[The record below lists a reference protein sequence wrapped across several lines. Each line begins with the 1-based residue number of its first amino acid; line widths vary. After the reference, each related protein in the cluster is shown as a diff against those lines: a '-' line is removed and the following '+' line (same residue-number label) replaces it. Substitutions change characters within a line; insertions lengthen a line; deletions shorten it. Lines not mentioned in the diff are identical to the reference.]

1 MPSCKTPSMII
12 YRTGR
17 ADISG
22 FVVIIT
28 EYECY
33 SLTDEHCRKA
43 LLCFGLSHGY
53 EHPAEARAGKDGDEV
68 AEKITI
74 RQLVKEEHS
83 NAGKC
88 AYNGNEIAFFKAL
101 AEEKRRE
108 YDNEYGVGKLQ
119 NDRVCGGRELVCRDK
134 GDVNKAEQKSGDYR
148 LAIQDYSV
156 AFYAYICKHR
166 QSGKKASQSGY
177 DE

>member
-1 MPSCKTPSMII
+1 MAMNIPP
-12 YRTGR
+12 RH
-17 ADISG
+17 A
-22 FVVIIT
+22 
-28 EYECY
+28 
-33 SLTDEHCRKA
+33 
-43 LLCFGLSHGY
+43 
-53 EHPAEARAGKDGDEV
+53 PAKMATKLP
-68 AEKITI
+68 EKITL

-83 NAGKC
+83 DAGKC
-88 AYNGNEIAFFKAL
+88 AYNGNEITFFKAL

-134 GDVNKAEQKSGDYR
+134 GDVNKSEQKSGDYR